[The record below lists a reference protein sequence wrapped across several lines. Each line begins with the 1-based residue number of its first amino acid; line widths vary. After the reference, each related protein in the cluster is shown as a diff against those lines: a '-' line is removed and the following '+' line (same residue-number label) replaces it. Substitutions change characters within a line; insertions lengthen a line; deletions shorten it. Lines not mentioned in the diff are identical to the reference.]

1 MNIKNENKD
10 IEKIFNQTWKA
21 NNYNLNGVKDR
32 IQTQKDSFNRMYNI
46 KSKDEIRKDI
56 LHVNSV
62 EGRIENLNKS
72 IQGISKNK
80 NF

>member
-1 MNIKNENKD
+1 MNIRNGNKD

>member
-1 MNIKNENKD
+1 MYNNATILIIFHFSSRFRLAEKRKNAK
-10 IEKIFNQTWKA
+10 NQ
-21 NNYNLNGVKDR
+21 
-32 IQTQKDSFNRMYNI
+32 QTQKDSFNRMYNI